1 LGVYQW
7 RCDASGRDTDFTIQ
21 RDKAWPHSIRQRDRP
36 AVRPSDGRSLLIAAF
51 RGLLRGLKVG
61 AIMIAILAMALAFGL
76 AIPACA
82 NADDPRAKL
91 ASLINSADQLYNDA
105 ALIVAKQPT
114 TQSAV
119 DVIFDTV
126 GKQWQN
132 DEEAFQD
139 SLAPLQKYSG
149 LPDDLSHGV
158 VRLGQFDSLV
168 FEAVGDVYDCDN
180 PAASADLKIA
190 QEILAHAQMAAK
202 GKPDPKWNPDDL
214 LTNPVDSA
222 ACR

>member
-1 LGVYQW
+1 MVF
-7 RCDASGRDTDFTIQ
+7 DAY
-21 RDKAWPHSIRQRDRP
+21 
-36 AVRPSDGRSLLIAAF
+36 AVTYPPRIVELMNNVMARVLHVQGKIILIAVTFVATII
-51 RGLLRGLKVG
+51 GY
-61 AIMIAILAMALAFGL
+61 
-76 AIPACA
+76 AIPTSA

-91 ASLINSADQLYNDA
+91 VSLINSADQLYNDA
-105 ALIVAKQPT
+105 ALIVAKHPT
-114 TQSAV
+114 TQGAV
-119 DVIFDTV
+119 DIIFDTL

-132 DEEAFQD
+132 DEKAFQD
-139 SLAPLQKYSG
+139 SLASLQRGSG
-149 LPDDLSHGV
+149 LPDDVSHGA

-180 PAASADLKIA
+180 PAANADLKIA
-190 QEILAHAQMAAK
+190 QEILGHAQMAAK

>member
-1 LGVYQW
+1 
-7 RCDASGRDTDFTIQ
+7 
-21 RDKAWPHSIRQRDRP
+21 
-36 AVRPSDGRSLLIAAF
+36 
-51 RGLLRGLKVG
+51 
-61 AIMIAILAMALAFGL
+61 MIAILAMALAFGL
-76 AIPACA
+76 MIPACA

-91 ASLINSADQLYNDA
+91 ASLIRSANQLYNDT

-114 TQSAV
+114 TQGAV
-119 DVIFDTV
+119 DIIFDTV

-132 DEEAFQD
+132 DEKSFQN
-139 SLAPLQKYSG
+139 SLAPLQRYTG
-149 LPDDLSHGV
+149 LPDDLSHGI

-202 GKPDPKWNPDDL
+202 GKPDPK
-214 LTNPVDSA
+214 
-222 ACR
+222 

>member
-1 LGVYQW
+1 MLVQGK
-7 RCDASGRDTDFTIQ
+7 II
-21 RDKAWPHSIRQRDRP
+21 SI
-36 AVRPSDGRSLLIAAF
+36 AVTFAA
-51 RGLLRGLKVG
+51 
-61 AIMIAILAMALAFGL
+61 AIIGYG
-76 AIPACA
+76 IPTRA

-91 ASLINSADQLYNDA
+91 VSLINSADQLYNDA
-105 ALIVAKQPT
+105 ALIVAKHPT
-114 TQSAV
+114 TQGAV
-119 DVIFDTV
+119 DIIFDTV

-132 DEEAFQD
+132 NEKAFQD

-149 LPDDLSHGV
+149 LPDDLSHSV

-190 QEILAHAQMAAK
+190 QDILAHAHMAAK
-202 GKPDPKWNPDDL
+202 GKADPKWNPDNL

>member
-1 LGVYQW
+1 MHMHG
-7 RCDASGRDTDFTIQ
+7 
-21 RDKAWPHSIRQRDRP
+21 KSI
-36 AVRPSDGRSLLIAAF
+36 LIAGTFAA
-51 RGLLRGLKVG
+51 
-61 AIMIAILAMALAFGL
+61 AIIGYG
-76 AIPACA
+76 IPTSA

-91 ASLINSADQLYNDA
+91 ESLITSADRLYNDA
-105 ALIVAKQPT
+105 ALIVSKHPT
-114 TQSAV
+114 TQGAV
-119 DVIFDTV
+119 DVIFETV

-132 DEEAFQD
+132 DENSFQD
-139 SLAPLQKYSG
+139 SLAPSQKDSG
-149 LPDDLSHGV
+149 LPDDVSHGV

-180 PAASADLKIA
+180 PAANADLKIA

-202 GKPDPKWNPDDL
+202 GKPDPRWNPDDL